1 MGLDPAQCYLD
12 TLLQDVAEFSCELH
26 AAATRH
32 IGDFYE
38 KYASIATGTVG
49 YEARDNTWTTN
60 FLVSDLSNE
69 LKNQN
74 AITNTARCDE
84 RGARK

>member
-1 MGLDPAQCYLD
+1 MGLDPAQCHLD

-38 KYASIATGTVG
+38 EYASIATRTVG
-49 YEARDNTWTTN
+49 HEACDNAWTTN
-60 FLVSDLSNE
+60 FLVSDLLIE
-69 LKNQN
+69 MRYGVLHLIQQDTMK
-74 AITNTARCDE
+74 
-84 RGARK
+84 